1 MGPSVLTT
9 TFKVVL
15 DACVLFPF
23 SLRDTLLW
31 AAYAGFYQPYWSPEI
46 LEEMRR
52 NLVRTGTT
60 TKEQAHSLVA
70 RIQKNFPD
78 ALVTGYEALVQA
90 VHNHEGDRH
99 VVAAALQAH
108 AQVIVT
114 SNLKHF
120 RARDLPPPNIE
131 AQHPDEFLVNL
142 FDLDPSGMVA
152 LLKQQAAVLRRPPME
167 LPQLLAGLAKTV
179 PEFVRLIRG
188 ELGG

>member
-1 MGPSVLTT
+1 MLTS

-31 AAYAGFYQPYWSPEI
+31 AAYAGFYQPYWSAQI

-60 TKEQAHSLVA
+60 TREQAQSLLA
-70 RIQKNFPD
+70 QMQKHFPD
-78 ALVTGYEALVQA
+78 ALVTGHEALIPA

-99 VVAAALQAH
+99 VVAAALHAH

-120 RARDLPPPNIE
+120 RPKDLPSTVE

-142 FDLDPSGMVA
+142 FDLDPSRMVA
-152 LLKQQAAVLRRPPME
+152 LLKQQASVLRRPPMA
-167 LPQLLAGLAKTV
+167 LSQFLAGLARTV
-179 PEFVRLIRG
+179 PEFAGLIRD
-188 ELGG
+188 ELGD

>member
-1 MGPSVLTT
+1 MLTS

-31 AAYAGFYQPYWSPEI
+31 AAYAGFYQPYWSAQI

-60 TKEQAHSLVA
+60 TKGQAHSLVA
-70 RIQKNFPD
+70 QMQKHFPD
-78 ALVTGYEALVQA
+78 ATVTGYEALVPA

-120 RARDLPPPNIE
+120 RTKDLPPGIE

-142 FDLDPSGMVA
+142 FDLEPAGMVA
-152 LLKQQAAVLRRPPME
+152 LLKQQAAALRRPPME
-167 LPQLLAGLAKTV
+167 LPQLLDGLAKTV
-179 PEFVRLIRG
+179 PGFARLIRG

>member
-1 MGPSVLTT
+1 MLTS

-31 AAYAGFYQPYWSPEI
+31 AAHAGFYQPYWSAQI

-60 TKEQAHSLVA
+60 TTEQAHSLVA
-70 RIQKNFPD
+70 QMRKHFPD
-78 ALVTGYEALVQA
+78 ALVTGHEALVPA

-99 VVAAALQAH
+99 VVAAALHAH

-120 RARDLPPPNIE
+120 RARDLPPNIE

-142 FDLDPSGMVA
+142 FDLDPPGIVA
-152 LLKQQAAVLRRPPME
+152 LLKHQASALRRPPMA
-167 LPQLLAGLAKTV
+167 LPQLLNGLAKTV
-179 PEFVRLIRG
+179 PEFVQLIRE
-188 ELGG
+188 ELGD

>member
-1 MGPSVLTT
+1 MLTS

-31 AAYAGFYQPYWSPEI
+31 AAYAGLYQPYWSSRI

-60 TKEQAHSLVA
+60 TEEQARSLVVQM
-70 RIQKNFPD
+70 RKHFPD
-78 ALVTGYEALVQA
+78 AQVAGYEALIPGIR
-90 VHNHEGDRH
+90 NHEGDRH
-99 VVAAALQAH
+99 VVAAALHAH

-120 RARDLPPPNIE
+120 RSEDLPANIE

-142 FDLDPSGMVA
+142 FDLDPPGICA
-152 LLKQQAAVLRRPPME
+152 LLTQQAAVLRRPPMT
-167 LPQLLAGLAKTV
+167 LSQLLNGLAKTV
-179 PEFVRLIRG
+179 PEFARLVRS
-188 ELGG
+188 ELGD